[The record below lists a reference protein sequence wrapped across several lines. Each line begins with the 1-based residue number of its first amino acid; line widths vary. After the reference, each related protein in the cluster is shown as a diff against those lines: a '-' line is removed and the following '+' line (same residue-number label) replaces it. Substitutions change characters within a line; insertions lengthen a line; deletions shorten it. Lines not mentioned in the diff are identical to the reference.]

1 MNRAS
6 NETMTER
13 ELPSPVKLGLN
24 VLWSTCWTGFPI
36 KIGICLLFLA
46 LGLIHFEARIGLAFL
61 MYLASPV
68 TVFAMP
74 ILTML
79 FEPHLGEGAGIALL
93 FLICIPIDI
102 WATGVVVKTLF
113 LEKLRREPQDG
124 IGLSLWLKGAITG
137 ALFMPLLWLVVG
149 FTTQTSIELS
159 HSLFET
165 EMLKSVPVAEKIGI
179 ELTLWGGV
187 SSGVLIA
194 MMLIGVSLVGRFIRS
209 AAQAAAPAAGDY
221 QGLVT
226 RWDLM
231 RVPADQGLMLT
242 AITLAGLVLSMLFW
256 SALPVSTPHPHE
268 CCKKPEVKAAPLYKP
283 VDTLNKGEKTIAQLT
298 AQVEAIEKLKAEEE
312 AAKEK
317 DKDKGKAVKAKPA
330 DAKAPV
336 KAPATP

>member
-1 MNRAS
+1 
-6 NETMTER
+6 
-13 ELPSPVKLGLN
+13 
-24 VLWSTCWTGFPI
+24 
-36 KIGICLLFLA
+36 
-46 LGLIHFEARIGLAFL
+46 
-61 MYLASPV
+61 
-68 TVFAMP
+68 MP
-74 ILTML
+74 ILAMV

-124 IGLSLWLKGAITG
+124 IGLSLWLKSAIVG
-137 ALFMPLLWLVVG
+137 ALFMPVLWLVVG

-165 EMLKSVPVAEKIGI
+165 EMLKGVPVAEKIGI
-179 ELTLWGGV
+179 ELTLWGSV

-194 MMLIGVSLVGRFIRS
+194 MMLIGVSLVGRLIRS
-209 AAQAAAPAAGDY
+209 AAQEAAPAVGDY

-231 RVPADQGLMLT
+231 RVPDDQGLMLT
-242 AITLAGLVLSMLFW
+242 AITLSGLVLSMLFW
-256 SALPVSTPHPHE
+256 SALPISTPHPHE

-317 DKDKGKAVKAKPA
+317 DKDKGKAVKVKPA

>member
-46 LGLIHFEARIGLAFL
+46 LGLVHFETRIGLAFL

-68 TVFAMP
+68 TVFALPVLAMVA
-74 ILTML
+74 
-79 FEPHLGEGAGIALL
+79 EPHLGEGVGIALL

-102 WATGVVVKTLF
+102 WATGVVAKTLF
-113 LEKLRREPQDG
+113 LEKLRLEPADG
-124 IGLSLWLKGAITG
+124 LGLSLWLKTALVGAVYV
-137 ALFMPLLWLVVG
+137 PVLWLVVG
-149 FTTQTSIELS
+149 FATQTSIDLS
-159 HSLFET
+159 HGLFET
-165 EMLKSVPVAEKIGI
+165 EMLKAVPVAEKIGI
-179 ELTLWGGV
+179 ELTLWGGA
-187 SSGVLIA
+187 SSTVLIV
-194 MMLIGVSLVGRFIRS
+194 MMLIGVSLVGRLIRS
-209 AAQAAAPAAGDY
+209 AAQGAAPAVGDY
-221 QGLVT
+221 QALVT

-242 AITLAGLVLSMLFW
+242 ATTLAGLVLSMLFW
-256 SALPVSTPHPHE
+256 SGLPVSTPHPHE

-283 VDTLNKGEKTIAQLT
+283 VDTLNKAEKHVAQLA
-298 AQVEAIEKLKAEEE
+298 AQVEAIEKQKAEEE
-312 AAKEK
+312 ATKE
-317 DKDKGKAVKAKPA
+317 KDKGKAAKAKPA

>member
-1 MNRAS
+1 M
-6 NETMTER
+6 
-13 ELPSPVKLGLN
+13 
-24 VLWSTCWTGFPI
+24 
-36 KIGICLLFLA
+36 A

-68 TVFAMP
+68 TIFAMP
-74 ILTML
+74 ILARA

-102 WATGVVVKTLF
+102 WATGVVAKTLF
-113 LEKLRREPQDG
+113 LEKLRLEPSE
-124 IGLSLWLKGAITG
+124 GLATSLWLKTALVG
-137 ALFMPLLWLVVG
+137 ALFMPVLWLVVG
-149 FTTQTSIELS
+149 FATETSIGLS

-179 ELTLWGGV
+179 ELTLWGSV
-187 SSGVLIA
+187 SSAVLIV
-194 MMLIGVSLVGRFIRS
+194 MMLLGVSLVGRVIRS
-209 AAQAAAPAAGDY
+209 SAQAAAPASDSY

-242 AITLAGLVLSMLFW
+242 ATTLAGAVLSILFW

-268 CCKKPEVKAAPLYKP
+268 CCKPPEVKAAPLFKP
-283 VDTLNKGEKTIAQLT
+283 VDTVNKNEQALAQLA
-298 AQVEAIEKLKAEEE
+298 AQVEAIEKQKAEEE
-312 AAKEK
+312 AANE
-317 DKDKGKAVKAKPA
+317 KDKGKAGKVKPA